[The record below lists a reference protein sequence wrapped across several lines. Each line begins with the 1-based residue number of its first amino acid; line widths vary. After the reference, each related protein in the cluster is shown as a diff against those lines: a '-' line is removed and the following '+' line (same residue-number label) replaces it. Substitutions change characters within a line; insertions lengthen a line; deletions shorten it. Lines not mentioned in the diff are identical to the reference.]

1 MNVVVA
7 CSDFYFFVFNL
18 ISYTPQDGHWAGNV
32 FEYATKY
39 GLVDPHCQKY
49 AHGGDPLTHFDKGA
63 GADKK
68 CILTNNGKTAIGPE
82 AELLVPFSTDYVNFL
97 NELKKVLDSKEMVPT
112 SSQYTELK
120 RLAEE
125 EDSDDATVLSLLRQ
139 ESNKA
144 YTLQILSPEGEYIK
158 MTLNQEIE
166 PGQSVT
172 VDNMRFCEAHSSYTT
187 NMEEIE
193 DSTDSG
199 EPHCLAYKKDKDV
212 MTVTCKTN
220 TEVSVELSGP
230 AGSTTGGLDMAI
242 CKCAS
247 ENREF
252 KQNGKSVDIDEKAV
266 QFSELGNG
274 ARGTCL
280 REEDG
285 TFDEKHK
292 VEGCVPNKI
301 FHSPVTVRGDSQ
313 SELVMMKAIQEG
325 GAIAVSFATTDSFM
339 NFDGKGV
346 WDIKEGESLDSG
358 HAILFFGWGEENG
371 KKFWWGTFSF
381 NFSFYFHRVKS
392 RVVSYN
398 CYFLIVLCCFLFVMF
413 DSNC

>member
-1 MNVVVA
+1 MA
-7 CSDFYFFVFNL
+7 
-18 ISYTPQDGHWAGNV
+18 
-32 FEYATKY
+32 
-39 GLVDPHCQKY
+39 
-49 AHGGDPLTHFDKGA
+49 
-63 GADKK
+63 
-68 CILTNNGKTAIGPE
+68 
-82 AELLVPFSTDYVNFL
+82 L
-97 NELKKVLDSKEMVPT
+97 NEP
-112 SSQYTELK
+112 
-120 RLAEE
+120 
-125 EDSDDATVLSLLRQ
+125 
-139 ESNKA
+139 
-144 YTLQILSPEGEYIK
+144 IK
-158 MTLNQEIE
+158 
-166 PGQSVT
+166 PGQAVT
-172 VDNMRFCEAHSSYTT
+172 VDHMKFCETHPDDTT

-242 CKCAS
+242 CKCAA

-292 VEGCVPNKI
+292 VEGCAPNKI
-301 FHSPVTVRGDSQ
+301 FHSPVKLRGAAL

-325 GAIAVSFATTDSFM
+325 GAIAVQFATTESFM

-346 WDIKEGESLDSG
+346 WDMKEGDTFDG
-358 HAILFFGWGEENG
+358 NHVILFFGWGEEDG
-371 KKFWWGTFSF
+371 KKFWWGTFQF
-381 NFSFYFHRVKS
+381 
-392 RVVSYN
+392 
-398 CYFLIVLCCFLFVMF
+398 
-413 DSNC
+413 